1 MVQIEALDDNA
12 AAHDLPGIHI
22 FKLDLQGFESK
33 ALAGARRLLSQHQIS
48 FIYAEVSFSLGDSE
62 MQEFSSRYRLIESA
76 GYRLC
81 GFYEPFRWGHAQQFH
96 GFCNALFIRPEALA
110 LAASRRSPA

>member
-1 MVQIEALDDNA
+1 
-12 AAHDLPGIHI
+12 
-22 FKLDLQGFESK
+22 
-33 ALAGARRLLSQHQIS
+33 
-48 FIYAEVSFSLGDSE
+48 